1 VRTSARTNC
10 LSHQLDAD
18 SGSLS
23 LLIDKTQREW
33 TALHAA
39 AAGGHETIA
48 GVLLENG
55 ADPGAKAQGV
65 TAGMLASENGF
76 VALARGIDGVSAA
89 SQLWPELLVIRRED
103 PCPVWPA
110 GCVSPTGGCSPVS
123 DPRSVAE
130 RGSGQSP
137 ILLNALA
144 ALKVEADLRGEL
156 VAAADI
162 EAQLRAELAASATAE
177 ARLRAKLAEAAKV
190 EARLLATVARLEPR
204 AHAQRPAQHFPDG

>member
-1 VRTSARTNC
+1 
-10 LSHQLDAD
+10 
-18 SGSLS
+18 
-23 LLIDKTQREW
+23 
-33 TALHAA
+33 
-39 AAGGHETIA
+39 
-48 GVLLENG
+48 
-55 ADPGAKAQGV
+55 
-65 TAGMLASENGF
+65 MLASENGF
-76 VALARGIDGVSAA
+76 LALARGIDGVSAA
-89 SQLWPELLVIRRED
+89 SQLWPELLLIRRED

-123 DPRSVAE
+123 DPRSLAE

-156 VAAADI
+156 VAAADT

-190 EARLLATVARLEPR
+190 EAGLLATVARLEPR